1 MWAFLSRRFRRWVLL
16 AVAVP
21 LLGRA
26 LERAGGAIEE
36 RRGETSVTRG
46 CAEWATGWGA
56 ATAEQGPR

>member
-16 AVAVP
+16 AVAMP

-46 CAEWATGWGA
+46 MRGVGHRLGRRT
-56 ATAEQGPR
+56 R